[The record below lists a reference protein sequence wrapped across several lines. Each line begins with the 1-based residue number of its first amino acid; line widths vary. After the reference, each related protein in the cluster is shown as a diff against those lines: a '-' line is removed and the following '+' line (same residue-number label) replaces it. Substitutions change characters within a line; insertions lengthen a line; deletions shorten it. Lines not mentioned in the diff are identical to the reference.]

1 MSGKYT
7 PAQKEA
13 TKRYLSKQKSLS
25 FRIPEEKY
33 TEIQKFSKR
42 KGLSMRAF
50 VLKAIEEKMRQG

>member
-25 FRIPEEKY
+25 YRISEKKY
-33 TEIQKFSKR
+33 MEIQEFAASKD
-42 KGLSMRAF
+42 LSMRAF
-50 VLKAIEEKMRQG
+50 ILEAIEEKMQKG